1 MKTTVDL
8 LPRLDIKIPPRQS
21 QRPIKSERRHYR
33 LSEVRPE
40 RKLAA
45 AVFCQAAN
53 DLQKFRYERRWMR
66 RALYTDAC
74 KWIASNDRSW
84 PYSFLN
90 VCDALHLTADLVRA
104 RLLDG
109 TSHRV
114 SLTNS
119 LSSSRPRSAGFGQPR
134 LVGIARTNIKR
145 RRDQY

>member
-1 MKTTVDL
+1 MKTTVGL

-21 QRPIKSERRHYR
+21 QRPIKSERRRYR
-33 LSEVRPE
+33 LSAVE

-45 AVFCQAAN
+45 AVFFQAVN
-53 DLQKFRYERRWMR
+53 DLQKFRYERRWTR
-66 RALYTDAC
+66 RALYTDAR

-119 LSSSRPRSAGFGQPR
+119 LSTSRPRSAGFGQPR
-134 LVGIARTNIKR
+134 LVGIARTNIKL